1 MNSLK
6 IIWITS
12 SFPSG
17 HDSKNGIFIYRTVKT
32 LSAYYDIS
40 VICLFPSVLPLLKM
54 LQRPLHIMEIYKDW
68 QKNFPKNPIIPH
80 GLESSSV
87 YYVRYWR
94 LPKRFFNHFEGYFA
108 YFKVKGLIKKIS
120 LRNTIIHSNWIF
132 PSGQL
137 AQIISK
143 KYNLPYTV
151 SLRGIDIHK
160 LQYGT
165 KYWKMAKDVIEN
177 AKIVSAVSQ
186 GLIIKCSKERIT
198 IDKNKVHFISNIYDE
213 NTFVIK
219 DKSIMRE
226 KLGNST
232 EKKIILFAGGLIDVK
247 NVDTLILA
255 FSCIVK
261 NNSNCEMFIAGSG
274 EKEHHLKNLV
284 KRLNVA
290 DKVSFLGNLN
300 QTELVEYLNA
310 ADVFCLPSKNEGTPN
325 VLVESMLCGTPVVAS
340 NVGGIP
346 DVISPGVN
354 GFLLEPSSV
363 QDISKKLED
372 ALNINWDRD
381 LIRQSVKRFFT
392 DEVVKKYHALYEELA
407 N

>member
-1 MNSLK
+1 
-6 IIWITS
+6 
-12 SFPSG
+12 
-17 HDSKNGIFIYRTVKT
+17 
-32 LSAYYDIS
+32 
-40 VICLFPSVLPLLKM
+40 
-54 LQRPLHIMEIYKDW
+54 
-68 QKNFPKNPIIPH
+68 
-80 GLESSSV
+80 
-87 YYVRYWR
+87 
-94 LPKRFFNHFEGYFA
+94 
-108 YFKVKGLIKKIS
+108 
-120 LRNTIIHSNWIF
+120 
-132 PSGQL
+132 
-137 AQIISK
+137 
-143 KYNLPYTV
+143 
-151 SLRGIDIHK
+151 
-160 LQYGT
+160 
-165 KYWKMAKDVIEN
+165 
-177 AKIVSAVSQ
+177 
-186 GLIIKCSKERIT
+186 
-198 IDKNKVHFISNIYDE
+198 
-213 NTFVIK
+213 
-219 DKSIMRE
+219 
-226 KLGNST
+226 
-232 EKKIILFAGGLIDVK
+232 
-247 NVDTLILA
+247 
-255 FSCIVK
+255 
-261 NNSNCEMFIAGSG
+261 MFIAGSG